1 MVLGMLL
8 CVHGSLN
15 GSAELNPSRRR
26 LIAQKIYVKVYLEY
40 LTAAEKET
48 NGARH
53 TARYLLIPS
62 ALPVTASMSAII
74 MWSFSLITSV
84 VAVAVFVAV
93 SATAAAVITIPIAAT
108 TGATG
113 VTVVTTTITI
123 TTATTIAIPTTV
135 TTTVTVAAVA
145 ASVAALVSASVAA
158 LVSAASAESAASAL
172 VPTSTSTTAARSRGR
187 IRHAFRRKS
196 VSVASSESATA
207 LVANTASCAA
217 CASTAGAESV
227 ATTRKAATASASAAE
242 SSPEASTASTTVA
255 TVATVAKTVA
265 AEAAHGTG
273 GADDRSLG
281 VTASTEAAAETTRFP
296 AFDGAAALDVDED
309 AAVFDTDAVGF
320 FIGGCC
326 CQGRKKAPGVS
337 QLFLAVK
344 LLLHLGEDHGHD
356 MMLTGATIEFRGN
369 SQSR

>member
-1 MVLGMLL
+1 MLL

-74 MWSFSLITSV
+74 MWPFSLITSV

-158 LVSAASAESAASAL
+158 LVSAASATESAASAL